1 MISNPK
7 RDMPKLNTLLLKS
20 KILKAM
26 PELNTSSKSN
36 IGIRGIACPK
46 TRFSTAKDF
55 DTKSITIK
63 KNITR

>member
-1 MISNPK
+1 
-7 RDMPKLNTLLLKS
+7 
-20 KILKAM
+20 M

-46 TRFSTAKDF
+46 TRFCTAKDF